1 MMFRGS
7 FSDFFDTTMLPALN
21 AKIWKTFNQKQQL
34 YSKLLFVDTTTRMIE
49 QFGQMAGVGLAV
61 KIAEGADTP
70 VDNFVQGFN
79 KTFKPAKFGLGIA
92 ASQELVEDDQVGII
106 SRRAVALANSI
117 NQTIEIQGAS
127 VYNNGFDGV
136 NFPGPDGKAL
146 FAVDHPLVKSGGVQT
161 NLGPAADLDIA
172 SLESALTDWELTKT
186 HEGFLQLLP
195 TPNVLVAAANRWNVA
210 EILKSQQRSDTAN
223 NAINAFKYTE
233 QGGTL
238 DFIIWSFL
246 TDPDAWFLVAPSAE
260 TETMWLW
267 RKQPYTKSDFLE
279 IKEIG
284 YVFMRYRADFGFFG
298 WKGVYGNPGAP

>member
-21 AKIWKTFNQKQQL
+21 AKIWQTFNAKQML
-34 YSKLLFVDTTTRMIE
+34 YSKLLRVDTTSRMIE
-49 QFGQMAGVGLAV
+49 QFSQMAGVGLAV

-127 VYNNGFDGV
+127 VYNNGFDGT
-136 NFPGPDGKAL
+136 NYPGPDGKAL
-146 FAVDHPLVKSGGVQT
+146 FAVDHPLVKAGGVQT
-161 NLGPAADLDIA
+161 NLGPSADLDIP

-233 QGGTL
+233 QGGTI

-246 TDPDAWFLVAPSAE
+246 TDPDAWFLVAPAAE

-267 RKQPYTKSDFLE
+267 RKQPYTNSDFIQ

-298 WKGVYGNPGAP
+298 WRGLYGNPGAP